1 MIERDVVEKNPEERR
16 CTSVCI
22 PCVRLCDGSAPAE
35 RRALRHLQPLPT
47 AAARR
52 SQQHGESLV
61 R

>member
-1 MIERDVVEKNPEERR
+1 
-16 CTSVCI
+16 
-22 PCVRLCDGSAPAE
+22 
-35 RRALRHLQPLPT
+35 LRHLQPLPT